1 LCIQSASPA
10 VEVQHTK
17 QLVSSITQLLAI
29 DKTNLFQKRKK
40 IILYQA
46 KSLPKLSKPNIW
58 QLPNNTQPLLKIG
71 PQEIRQRVDL
81 YSVNL
86 IPPKRS
92 SLEMRVDGR
101 FYQTRSS
108 NLGIHLHPKIKMS
121 DCKKTINLVMKVFL
135 DQYSLLN
142 RFTF

>member
-1 LCIQSASPA
+1 MQHK
-10 VEVQHTK
+10 VE
-17 QLVSSITQLLAI
+17 SSSWRPQLLTI
-29 DKTNLFQKRKK
+29 YKINLFQKRKM

-46 KSLPKLSKPNIW
+46 KTLPKLSKPNIW

-71 PQEIRQRVDL
+71 PQEIRQSVDL
-81 YSVNL
+81 RSVNT
-86 IPPKRS
+86 IPLKRS
-92 SLEMRVDGR
+92 SLEMRTDGQ
-101 FYQTRSS
+101 FYQTRSR

-135 DQYSLLN
+135 DQHSLLN